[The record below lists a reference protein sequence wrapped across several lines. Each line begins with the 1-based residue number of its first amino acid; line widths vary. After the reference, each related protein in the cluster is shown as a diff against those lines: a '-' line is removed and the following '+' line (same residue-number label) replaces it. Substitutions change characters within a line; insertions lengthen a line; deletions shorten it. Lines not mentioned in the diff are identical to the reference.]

1 MNIDE
6 LFEKHAEDIWA
17 SDAALADVLE
27 SANFLEDVARILV
40 MHQSDF
46 RMVGAFIL
54 QQAETIVDNEA
65 GYRARCEETG
75 EEI

>member
-6 LFEKHAEDIWA
+6 LFERHAEDIWA

-27 SANFLEDVARILV
+27 SANFLEDVARIIFLHKDPCKIGGLIV
-40 MHQSDF
+40 
-46 RMVGAFIL
+46 
-54 QQAETIVDNEA
+54 QQASNIVDNEA
-65 GYRARCEETG
+65 GYRARCEQTG